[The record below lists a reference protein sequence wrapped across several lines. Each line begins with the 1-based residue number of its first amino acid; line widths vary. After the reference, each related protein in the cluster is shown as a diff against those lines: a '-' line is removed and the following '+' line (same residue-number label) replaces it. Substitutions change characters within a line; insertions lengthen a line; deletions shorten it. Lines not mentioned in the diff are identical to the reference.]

1 MKTEDHSSIAAA
13 MISSPVALQGPR
25 SIRPHESAQNLRKR
39 LMQGAF
45 MELSDDNLC
54 DEDGGSDECGH
65 FGDKKR
71 RLTFEQVKTLEKS
84 FEVGNKLDPERKLQ
98 LARVL
103 GLQPRQIAVWFQN
116 RRARWKNKQLEKDYD
131 LLKLDYDNLK
141 TAYENLL
148 QEQKQIKDE
157 VQRLR
162 REQVNRDESNN
173 YKGRDSKIENQQ
185 KSNALFNQTA
195 TSTTDLSI
203 RPEMLIKSK
212 EVCEKDLQEGGCSS
226 FVSEDSSVLNVDSPR
241 TIDSL
246 PSPQPTGREMSTELM
261 RKPLA
266 EQSDFC
272 QKILPKVEESIL
284 MNEDES
290 CCNLF
295 YGYEEEPGAMLW
307 DWNHEI

>member
-25 SIRPHESAQNLRKR
+25 SIRPHESTQNLRKR

-98 LARVL
+98 LARAL

-131 LLKLDYDNLK
+131 LLKLDYDALK
-141 TAYENLL
+141 ATYENLL
-148 QEQKQIKDE
+148 QEHKQIKDE

-162 REQVNRDESNN
+162 REQVNRDESN
-173 YKGRDSKIENQQ
+173 YKGRDSKIESQQ

-195 TSTTDLSI
+195 TSTTELSI

-212 EVCEKDLQEGGCSS
+212 EVCEKDSQEGGCSS

-241 TIDSL
+241 TIDSF
-246 PSPQPTGREMSTELM
+246 PSSQPTGRENELLM
-261 RKPLA
+261 RKSLA
-266 EQSDFC
+266 EQSDYC

-284 MNEDES
+284 MNEDEN

-295 YGYEEEPGAMLW
+295 YGYEEQGAMLW
-307 DWNHEI
+307 DWNPEI